1 MATHCGLLKRR
12 KQQRG
17 VRPLEGALRRTVPD
31 RSNTTTSR
39 TSRTT
44 RLPDLVFPCS
54 LNLSTMHVDTP
65 HLHCDL
71 CFEVFSGCNERILS
85 SHGSFIIKNIGS
97 KFVWIC
103 GEGFWSDILPP

>member
-1 MATHCGLLKRR
+1 
-12 KQQRG
+12 
-17 VRPLEGALRRTVPD
+17 
-31 RSNTTTSR
+31 
-39 TSRTT
+39 
-44 RLPDLVFPCS
+44 
-54 LNLSTMHVDTP
+54 MHVGTP
-65 HLHCDL
+65 PLHCDV